1 MPISKLTSL
10 PFPPP
15 PTPPFSASGQGL
27 VASVNQLIE
36 KSVTGIKTLPLTP
49 QSETVYSVIGFV
61 VGTNAGGGHFVWRPD
76 LTQTLHDGSRYI
88 APEAI
93 AAWDGTIA
101 NISQLIDWVG
111 AGTGVWALLGSMLS
125 GTALSMEGRALL
137 EELPETNFYITNTTG
152 VTDLPPGWLQG
163 RYYVKQVGSPVDVYC
178 HQELIDLFSVGSS
191 GGTVCRHAERRMRN
205 AGSWSDWF
213 EILNTNSALYK
224 ELTPNIANIAALK
237 LRVGS
242 FDNQRVFVSEY
253 NAGTDV
259 GGGSFVWNST
269 STTTADDVVVFQVTA
284 VATGRWLREYE
295 VLTPEMAGAVLDNV
309 TDSTA
314 AVQRAVNTAIALG
327 CELYWPDGIALVSAN
342 IANFY
347 SAVHRGK
354 GAIRRGSDT
363 FYITPSPT
371 QTNTIYVATTGSDA
385 NDGLT
390 AALPLLT
397 GQKAID
403 NIVARQF
410 FVLPGTWVV
419 QLAAGTY
426 PRIRLPD
433 NGLIS
438 ENVITIQGPNVGGT
452 PNVPTAIIKEGA
464 TQSGFGVLATKAR
477 LMVKDVK
484 IEDYNGSTSSSGVRV
499 NNGDLHTDNAHF
511 EDCYYG
517 AAGIDWSL
525 INIKG
530 GVFNDCGFLLSNPA
544 SGTGHAIRGLFHA
557 KFEVGTQNAGTLV
570 GAPIIQNCAGAV
582 RAQENSTGHVDFTD
596 IKDCNS
602 GIRLLVSSRLN
613 VDGSSFK
620 RIVGSALY
628 GTQGCHVDTT
638 TNTVFGT
645 GVDANGRNY
654 TGGFGCT
661 ASAMGVLEFNAANSA
676 NWGVAGTS
684 HPNTAVNTTTNT
696 VVSTLTINVNSLN
709 DTQFTGIAAKSIRFN
724 IKGQLAGG
732 TGVFKRV
739 FVRFGG
745 SLLLCSFPTVAT
757 GAFQAV
763 FQIDFIGTNS
773 QFASVIGPNLSNTL
787 SPMSSVFWTEN
798 TSTDKVLTLEAVVDN
813 AADTITI
820 QSVEIEQRGL

>member
-1 MPISKLTSL
+1 MAIAKITGQ
-10 PFPPP
+10 PFPPVQNP
-15 PTPPFSASGQGL
+15 PTSALGSTL
-27 VASVNQLIE
+27 VSSVNQLIE
-36 KSVTGIKTLPLTP
+36 KSVAGIKGLPTTP
-49 QSETVYSVIGFV
+49 QTETVYTVIGF
-61 VGTNAGGGHFVWRPD
+61 TAISTTGGGHFVWRPE
-76 LTQTLHDGSRYI
+76 LSKSLNDGSAYI

-93 AAWDGTIA
+93 AAWDGSIV
-101 NISQLIDWVG
+101 NISQLIDWTG
-111 AGTGVWALLGSMLS
+111 AGDGVWVLIGSMMS
-125 GTALSMEGRALL
+125 PEPLSMEGRLLL
-137 EELPETNFYITNTTG
+137 EDLPETNFYLTNATG
-152 VTDLPPGWLQG
+152 VTDLPTGWPQG
-163 RYYVKQVGSPVDVYC
+163 RYIVKQVGSPTATYC
-178 HQELIDLFSVGSS
+178 HQEIIDVGAS
-191 GGTVCRHAERRMRN
+191 GSNGGFVCRHAERRMRN

-213 EILNTNSALYK
+213 EILNTNSLLYK
-224 ELTPNIANIAALK
+224 ELTPTVADIAALK
-237 LRVGS
+237 LRVGAS
-242 FDNQRVFVSEY
+242 DNQQVIVSEY
-253 NAGTDV
+253 TAGTDA
-259 GGGSFVWNST
+259 GGGGFTWNST
-269 STTTADDVVVFQVTA
+269 STATADDVTIVQVTA
-284 VATGRWLREYE
+284 VATGRWFRNYS
-295 VLTPEMAGAVLDNV
+295 VLTPEMAGAVLDNT

-314 AVQRAVNTAIALG
+314 AIQRAVTTAIALG
-327 CELYWPDGIALVSAN
+327 CELYWPDGIALVTAN

-354 GAIRRGSDT
+354 GAIRRGADT
-363 FYITPSPT
+363 FYITPTPT
-371 QTNTIYVATTGSDA
+371 QTNTIYVATTGSDT

-410 FVLPGTWVV
+410 FVLPGNWIV

-433 NGLIS
+433 NGLLS
-438 ENVITIQGPNVGGT
+438 QNVLYIQGPNVGGT
-452 PNVPTAIIKEGA
+452 PNAPTAIIKEGA
-464 TQSGFGVLATKAR
+464 TQSGFGILATKAR

-499 NNGDLHTDNAHF
+499 NNGDLYTDNAHF

-525 INIKG
+525 VNIKG

-544 SGTGHAIRGLFHA
+544 SGSGHAIRGLFHA

-638 TNTVFGT
+638 TNTIFGT
-645 GVDANGRNY
+645 GADANGRNY

-676 NWGVAGTS
+676 NWGVAGTT
-684 HPNTAVNTTTNT
+684 HPNTAVSTTTNT
-696 VVSTLTINVNSLN
+696 VLSTLTINVNSLN
-709 DTQFTGIAAKSIRFN
+709 DTQYTGIAAKSIRFN
-724 IKGQLAGG
+724 VKGQLAGG

-739 FVRFGG
+739 FIRFGG

-773 QFASVIGPNLSNTL
+773 QYASVIGPNLSNTL
-787 SPMSSVFWTEN
+787 SPMSSVFWTES

-820 QSVEIEQRGL
+820 QSVEIEQRGF